1 MARRGQKK
9 HLKRLPAPKHW
20 PIKRKHGKFTTR
32 PIPGPHP
39 KEECL
44 TIALLLREILGRAE
58 NMREVKAIVSSGDV
72 FIDGRPKRDARY
84 PIGIMDVVEIK
95 SSGDRFRLVPKIR
108 GGLRLV
114 EIDEAESKFKLSRI
128 QKKMMVPGGKVQL
141 SLHDGRN
148 ILLPDGAKPS
158 DYNTLD
164 TLVISVPE
172 QNLKESIPLDKG
184 AYAVVTQGRNV
195 GMEGKIIEIEKRIG
209 SHASTVTVEDPS
221 GNRFQTALEYVFVI
235 GKNKPKVKLG
245 EDGGNAE

>member
-32 PIPGPHP
+32 PIPGPHA

-44 TIALLLREILGRAE
+44 TLAILLREVLGRAE

-72 FIDGRPKRDARY
+72 FVDGRPKRNPRY
-84 PIGIMDVVEIK
+84 PVGIMDVVEIK
-95 SSGDRFRLVPKIR
+95 SSGDKYRLLPKIR

-114 EIDEAESKFKLSRI
+114 EIDDAETQFKLSRI
-128 QKKMMVPGGKVQL
+128 EKKMMVPGGKVQL

-148 ILLPDGAKPS
+148 ILLPDGAKAS
-158 DYNTLD
+158 DYSTLD

-172 QNLKESIPLDKG
+172 QKLMETIPLDKG
-184 AYAVVTQGRNV
+184 AYAIVTQGRNV
-195 GMEGKIIEIEKRIG
+195 GMEGKIVESEKRIG
-209 SHASTVTVEDPS
+209 THASTVTVEDPN

-235 GKNKPKVKLG
+235 GKNKPKVKIG
-245 EDGGNAE
+245 EAGGAAE

>member
-32 PIPGPHP
+32 PIPGPHG

-44 TIALLLREILGRAE
+44 TLAILLREVLGRAE

-72 FIDGRPKRDARY
+72 LVDGRPRRETRY
-84 PIGIMDVVEIK
+84 PVGLMDVIEIK
-95 SSGDRFRLVPKIR
+95 SSGDRFRLLPKLR

-114 EIDEAESKFKLSRI
+114 EIDESETKFKLGRI
-128 QKKMMVPGGKVQL
+128 QKKSMVAGGKVQL

-148 ILLPDGAKPS
+148 ILLPDGAKAS

-172 QNLKESIPLDKG
+172 QKLMETIALDKG

-209 SHASTVTVEDPS
+209 THASTVTVEDS
-221 GNRFQTALEYVFVI
+221 TGNRFQTALEYVFVI

-245 EDGGNAE
+245 DAGGDAK

>member
-9 HLKRLPAPKHW
+9 HLKRLPAPKNW

-32 PIPGPHP
+32 PIPGPHG

-44 TIALLLREILGRAE
+44 TLALLLREVLGRAE
-58 NMREVKAIVSSGDV
+58 NMREVKAIISAGDV
-72 FIDGRPKRDARY
+72 HVDGRPRRDARY
-84 PIGIMDVVEIK
+84 PIGIMDVIEIK

-114 EIDEAESKFKLSRI
+114 TINEAETKFKLSRI
-128 QKKMMVPGGKVQL
+128 QKKMMIPGGTVQL
-141 SLHDGRN
+141 TLHDGKN
-148 ILLPDGAKPS
+148 ILLPEGAKPS

-172 QNLKESIPLDKG
+172 QNLMETIPLDKG
-184 AYAVVTQGRNV
+184 AYAVVTKGRIV

-209 SHASTVTVEDPS
+209 THASTVTVEDPS

-235 GKNKPKVKLG
+235 GKNKPKVSLG
-245 EDGGNAE
+245 EAGGDAK